1 MPDSR
6 FPAAGSPPG
15 ASSQRADLSSAAKF
29 QPQRIPTG
37 MPYGK
42 AKQVEQMEQ
51 ARPMKD
57 GSSPSGQSGPPSS
70 QPAVGQRQPN
80 TPAPIPMGLAG
91 MPPEDIMAA
100 IGHQSSY
107 PQESLAGTSPAR
119 AAAFRLQVIRQLA
132 TLPYASPEIRSL
144 VPQAEAELNAHSMDH
159 IPMGP
164 TSPLDNNGPPR

>member
-1 MPDSR
+1 MPDAR

-15 ASSQRADLSSAAKF
+15 ASSQRADLSPAAKF

-37 MPYGK
+37 LPYGK

-57 GSSPSGQSGPPSS
+57 QSSPSGQSAPPT

-80 TPAPIPMGLAG
+80 TPNAIPMGLAG
-91 MPPEDIMAA
+91 KDPAEIMAA

-107 PQESLAGTSPAR
+107 PQESLVGTSPAR
-119 AAAFRLQVIRQLA
+119 AAAFRLQVIRDLA
-132 TLPYASPEIRSL
+132 TKPYASPEIRSL
-144 VPQAEAELNAHSMDH
+144 VAQAEAEMNAHSMDH
-159 IPMGP
+159 IPLGP
-164 TSPLDNNGPPR
+164 TSPLDNNGISR